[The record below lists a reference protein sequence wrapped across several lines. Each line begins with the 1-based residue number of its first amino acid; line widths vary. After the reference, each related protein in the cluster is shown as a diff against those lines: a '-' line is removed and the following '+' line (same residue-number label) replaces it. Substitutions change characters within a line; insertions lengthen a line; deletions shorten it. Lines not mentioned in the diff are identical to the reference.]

1 MRMYARLLFFL
12 IVAAVLVLTG
22 CFGDLTS
29 PKREN
34 PLDPDNPNTVSRIP
48 ERPAGLTAVVS
59 DRTVVLSWTIGDAS
73 YVESYK
79 VYRWEVVGGEDE
91 DYELVET
98 VTDLTYE
105 DTAVRNG
112 QEYSY
117 KVSGVNQLGLE
128 GRQSQPLAV
137 TPRIYGLSIAGGR
150 RKTSSRDV
158 TLTMSAPSTTEI
170 MRISNSSMIDD
181 APWVPYQSTHSW
193 QLESGDGPK
202 TVRAQF
208 RDAGDSQSEVVSDAI
223 ELDTRAV
230 ISSVTEDTGG
240 DPMGAGDVI
249 HFTLTTGESYG
260 TAWVTLGTSVS
271 GITLYDDGTE
281 GDSDAD
287 DGVYERDY
295 EVEYGVE
302 VVNATVSGGFVD
314 EVDNEAPTALAP
326 GTVTIQTPP
335 TAVHMAAP
343 IPLSRRS
350 IALSWS
356 RNNDADFD
364 RYKLYRSYVPGVA
377 TSTQRRLLT
386 EIVDAGQT
394 DFTDSG
400 LEPDSTYYYA
410 VYALDAIGLSAISNE
425 VTGTTLANEPPDP
438 VELYAPWAPADTST
452 LVLSWSQSDEEDFQE
467 YEVVGWEQ
475 DPPNPPATSDKRV
488 LARVTTA
495 SETFYTHSAL
505 VDSLVYWYEV
515 AVVDSFGAR
524 ALSNS
529 VSGSPRPARE

>member
-1 MRMYARLLFFL
+1 MRRYTVPVALLV
-12 IVAAVLVLTG
+12 VATVLVLPG
-22 CFGDLTS
+22 CFGNLTS
-29 PKREN
+29 PGHEN
-34 PLDPDNPNTVSRIP
+34 PRDPDNPSTVSRIP
-48 ERPAGLTAVVS
+48 ERPTGLTAVVS
-59 DRTVVLSWTIGDAS
+59 DRTVVLSWMMGETS

-79 VYRWEVVGGEDE
+79 IYRWEVVAGEDE
-91 DYELVET
+91 DYEILDT
-98 VTDLTYE
+98 ADDLTYE

-128 GRQSQPLAV
+128 GRLSHPLSV
-137 TPRIYGLSIAGGR
+137 TPRIYGVSVAGGR
-150 RKTSSRDV
+150 RKTPTRDV
-158 TLTMSAPSTTEI
+158 TLTMSAPSTTQI
-170 MRISNSSMIDD
+170 MRVSNSSAIAG
-181 APWVPYQSTHSW
+181 APWVPYQATLSW
-193 QLESGDGPK
+193 QLEPGDGTK

-208 RDAGDSQSEVVSDAI
+208 RDSGDSQSEVVSDDI

-230 ISSVTEDTGG
+230 MSSVTEDTGG
-240 DPMGAGDVI
+240 QTMEAGDVI
-249 HFTLTTGESYG
+249 HFTIRAGEPYG
-260 TAWVTLGTSVS
+260 IAWVTLGTSVS
-271 GITLYDDGTE
+271 GITLYDDGTA
-281 GDSDAD
+281 GDSVAD
-287 DGVYERDY
+287 DGLYERDY
-295 EVEYGVE
+295 EVEFGVE
-302 VVNATVSGGFVD
+302 VVNATVSGGFID

-326 GTVTIQTPP
+326 GTVTIQAPP

-343 IPLSRRS
+343 VPLSRRS

-377 TSTQRRLLT
+377 TSTQRRLLA

-425 VTGTTLANEPPDP
+425 VAGTTLANEPPAP
-438 VELYAPWAPADTST
+438 VVLYPPWAPDSTSLT
-452 LVLSWSQSDEEDFQE
+452 LSWSRSDEEDFRE
-467 YEVVGWEQ
+467 YEVIGWEQ
-475 DPPNPPATSDKRV
+475 DPPNPPGTSDKRV
-488 LARVTTA
+488 LARITTA
-495 SETFYTHSAL
+495 SETFYTHASL
-505 VDSLVYWYEV
+505 VNTLVYWYEV

-529 VSGSPRPARE
+529 VSGSPRPTLK